1 MCDLITMMNL
11 GFHER
16 KRECL
21 RLVCV
26 KNNSMREE
34 RRGVGGLWFL
44 RMPLFVGGFGSFN
57 CISTPNQNTFFVFY
71 LGKLKHYTKNE
82 NSLLRK

>member
-1 MCDLITMMNL
+1 M
-11 GFHER
+11 
-16 KRECL
+16 
-21 RLVCV
+21 CV
-26 KNNSMREE
+26 KNNSKFGVNMREE
-34 RRGVGGLWFL
+34 RSGSWGGLWFL

-71 LGKLKHYTKNE
+71 LGKPKHNTKNE